1 MEGYADIANS
11 PLLWAL
17 TALAVGLVL
26 FQTIRFLLLSQRAGK
41 ALGISDKRMQTAFK
55 TGAIAAIGPSIVI
68 LIGMVALLVAMG
80 GPTALMRL
88 AYIGNVAYELLA
100 VQFAAEAYGVSLTD
114 PVISPKVFV
123 TALWGMAVGCVGWIV
138 VTALLTDK
146 MDLFKNKLAGS
157 AKGIVPAISSGAML
171 GAYGY
176 MNAGYAVTLNGNTV
190 ALIAGF
196 LIMLAVTIVYKK
208 TKKQW
213 LNEWGLSFAMIG
225 GVIAAVI
232 ATA

>member
-11 PLLWAL
+11 PLLWAI

-26 FQTIRFLLLSQRAGK
+26 FQTVRFLLLSQKAGK
-41 ALGISDKRMQTAFK
+41 AMGISEKRMHIAFK
-55 TGAIAAIGPSIVI
+55 TGAIAAIGPSMV
-68 LIGMVALLVAMG
+68 LVIGMVALLVAMG

-100 VQFAAEAYGVSLTD
+100 VQFAAEAYDVSLTD
-114 PVISPKVFV
+114 PIISPKVFV
-123 TALWGMAVGCVGWIV
+123 TALWGMAVGCIGWIV
-138 VTALLTDK
+138 VTALITDK
-146 MDLFKNKLAGS
+146 MDGFKRKLAGGT
-157 AKGIVPAISSGAML
+157 KGIIPAISSAAML

-176 MNAGYAVTLNGNTV
+176 LNAGYAVTLNGNTV

-196 LIMLAVTIVYKK
+196 LIMVGTTILYKK

-213 LNEWGLSFAMIG
+213 LNEWGLSVAMIG

-232 ATA
+232 IA